1 MSYKVSV
8 PGSIMLLGEHAVL
21 QSYPA
26 VVGAISQHI
35 HVELKP
41 RSDNKIR
48 IVSTKMGECKTDIN
62 LRCKSRKFRFVLEA
76 IRLFQTKLQK
86 GFDLKITADFPSNLG
101 LGSYP
106 ARNFCWEHS
115 MGLGAERHWVF
126 DDNIRQ
132 MRRLHKGKRIPCD
145 AKIAIDALEDFTDRY
160 TNIGLSGFE
169 YTYFLMNTYNKPFKY
184 NVHVYSAILIKNNM
198 PYRWRLKYNED
209 VDLCLQ
215 VLHNNLC
222 TVSFTTFCIEK
233 ISTVAKLKG
242 GNQDELYKGND
253 PSKKYLKAKSLEEI
267 WPQYVKTVL
276 KYDRPHHSV
285 VWHKHFKHPLI
296 RRTDLDWE
304 QIKQKK
310 YKIKLT
316 EKKK

>member
-1 MSYKVSV
+1 MSK
-8 PGSIMLLGEHAVL
+8 
-21 QSYPA
+21 YP
-26 VVGAISQHI
+26 IY
-35 HVELKP
+35 
-41 RSDNKIR
+41 
-48 IVSTKMGECKTDIN
+48 IVSKGRAKTPYTANWFKRDKIDFKIVVEPQEYDEY
-62 LRCKSRKFRFVLEA
+62 CESIGKEYVL
-76 IRLFQTKLQK
+76 KLP
-86 GFDLKITADFPSNLG
+86 FSNLG

-115 MGLGAERHWVF
+115 IRLGAERHWVF

-145 AKIAIDALEDFTDRY
+145 AKIAIAALEDFTDRY
-160 TNIGLSGFE
+160 TNVGLSGFE

-253 PSKKYLKAKSLEEI
+253 PSKKYLKSKSLEEI

-296 RRTDLDWE
+296 RRTDIDWDAI
-304 QIKQKK
+304 QNKK
-310 YKIKLT
+310 YEIKLT

>member
-1 MSYKVSV
+1 MSK
-8 PGSIMLLGEHAVL
+8 
-21 QSYPA
+21 YP
-26 VVGAISQHI
+26 IY
-35 HVELKP
+35 
-41 RSDNKIR
+41 
-48 IVSTKMGECKTDIN
+48 IVSKGRAKTPYTANWFKRDKIDFKIVVEPQEYDEY
-62 LRCKSRKFRFVLEA
+62 CESIGKEYVL
-76 IRLFQTKLQK
+76 KLP
-86 GFDLKITADFPSNLG
+86 FSNLG

-115 MGLGAERHWVF
+115 IGLGAERHWVF

-145 AKIAIDALEDFTDRY
+145 AKIAIAALEDFTDRY
-160 TNIGLSGFE
+160 NNIGLSGFE

-296 RRTDLDWE
+296 RRTDIDWDAI
-304 QIKQKK
+304 QNKK
-310 YKIKLT
+310 YEIKLT

>member
-1 MSYKVSV
+1 MSK
-8 PGSIMLLGEHAVL
+8 
-21 QSYPA
+21 YP
-26 VVGAISQHI
+26 IY
-35 HVELKP
+35 
-41 RSDNKIR
+41 
-48 IVSTKMGECKTDIN
+48 IVSKGRAKTPYTANWFKRDKIDFKIVVEPQEYDEY
-62 LRCKSRKFRFVLEA
+62 CESIGKEYVL
-76 IRLFQTKLQK
+76 KLP
-86 GFDLKITADFPSNLG
+86 FSNLG

-115 MGLGAERHWVF
+115 IGLGAERHWVF

-145 AKIAIDALEDFTDRY
+145 AKIAIAALEDFTDRY
-160 TNIGLSGFE
+160 TNVGLSGFE

-296 RRTDLDWE
+296 RRTDIDWDAI
-304 QIKQKK
+304 QNKK
-310 YKIKLT
+310 YEIKLT

>member
-1 MSYKVSV
+1 MSK
-8 PGSIMLLGEHAVL
+8 
-21 QSYPA
+21 YP
-26 VVGAISQHI
+26 IY
-35 HVELKP
+35 
-41 RSDNKIR
+41 
-48 IVSTKMGECKTDIN
+48 IVSKGRAKTPYTANWFKRDKIDFKIVVEPQEYDEYCEN
-62 LRCKSRKFRFVLEA
+62 IGKEYVL
-76 IRLFQTKLQK
+76 KLP
-86 GFDLKITADFPSNLG
+86 FSNLG

-115 MGLGAERHWVF
+115 IGLGAERHWVF

-145 AKIAIDALEDFTDRY
+145 AKIAIEALEDFTDRY

>member
-1 MSYKVSV
+1 MSK
-8 PGSIMLLGEHAVL
+8 
-21 QSYPA
+21 YP
-26 VVGAISQHI
+26 VY
-35 HVELKP
+35 
-41 RSDNKIR
+41 
-48 IVSTKMGECKTDIN
+48 IVSKGRAKTPYTANWFKEDGIDFKIVVEPQEYNEYCEHIGEQY
-62 LRCKSRKFRFVLEA
+62 VL
-76 IRLFQTKLQK
+76 KLP
-86 GFDLKITADFPSNLG
+86 FSNLG
-101 LGSYP
+101 KGSYP

-115 MGLGAERHWVF
+115 TKLGAERHWVF

-132 MRRLHKGKRIPCD
+132 MRRLHKGKRIPVNGN
-145 AKIAIDALEDFTDRY
+145 IAIDALEDFTDRY

-215 VLHNNLC
+215 VLHNGLC
-222 TVSFTTFCIEK
+222 TLSFTTFCIEK

-253 PSKKYLKAKSLEEI
+253 PAKKYLKSKSLEEI
-267 WPQYVKTVL
+267 WPEYVKTVL

-296 RRTDLDWE
+296 RRKDINWDD
-304 QIKQKK
+304 IMSKK
-310 YKIKLT
+310 YDIKL
-316 EKKK
+316 KKK

>member
-1 MSYKVSV
+1 
-8 PGSIMLLGEHAVL
+8 
-21 QSYPA
+21 
-26 VVGAISQHI
+26 
-35 HVELKP
+35 
-41 RSDNKIR
+41 
-48 IVSTKMGECKTDIN
+48 
-62 LRCKSRKFRFVLEA
+62 
-76 IRLFQTKLQK
+76 
-86 GFDLKITADFPSNLG
+86 
-101 LGSYP
+101 
-106 ARNFCWEHS
+106 
-115 MGLGAERHWVF
+115 
-126 DDNIRQ
+126 
-132 MRRLHKGKRIPCD
+132 
-145 AKIAIDALEDFTDRY
+145 
-160 TNIGLSGFE
+160 
-169 YTYFLMNTYNKPFKY
+169 MNTYNKPFKY

-296 RRTDLDWE
+296 RRTDIDWDAI
-304 QIKQKK
+304 QNKK
-310 YKIKLT
+310 YEIKLT